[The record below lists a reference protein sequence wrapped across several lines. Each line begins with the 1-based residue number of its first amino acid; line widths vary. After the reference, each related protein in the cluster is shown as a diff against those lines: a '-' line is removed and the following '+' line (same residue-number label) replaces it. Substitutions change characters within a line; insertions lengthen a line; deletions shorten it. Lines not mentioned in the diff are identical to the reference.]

1 MYIAGVAAAQTVD
14 KTGEKIHIKGID
26 ISSFLNGTGTVNVEH
41 AVQGKDSFGEETI
54 GRIVYAKKIF
64 KASDCDNKVQQDFW
78 DDLEVPYLFVIIRL
92 FDAAGHENAK
102 AHAAQIRDAQ
112 ANGEPQ
118 QVSLSIEG
126 ITTERDGSELKE
138 TIARKVSA
146 TLGPCNSACGIVLIA
161 DPQAPSGFNKQPI
174 PWSDL
179 KGCTIYKGDG
189 KAEKVEDMVTL
200 EEAGERVAKALGA
213 GMGVGAPDSLTGGS
227 ALAKECFSDKVDLT
241 EYTGKKDRGLARKWL
256 EARHKNA
263 SKEDLEKALD
273 EWEGVEKS
281 VAELYFGLQNIYVE
295 LSKSLPDTAQHF
307 AGQLVDPGLLVAADG
322 TYAILW
328 ADDDFYYVVPQGDV
342 EDFGLEDLTKIPRVL
357 EDTHFVLVKQPST
370 QIGYGGFAK
379 SEAPFDQRLPRHSR
393 DLIPGGL
400 ADKKNPADFDHDS
413 LVEGLRVELEHTSDP
428 KIALEIAMDHLTE
441 DPDYYRKLATIEKS
455 EFLFKSQKSE
465 IDLIKERAE
474 DPNTPPSTFISDIIS
489 PHLEQ
494 QLLGKNKANAEELV
508 ERIVC
513 NKNFPVHI
521 LIPAMTDFDQH
532 RSIGSGTVGWSH
544 VLANR
549 LHSGNA
555 SETFK
560 QKLLERANPVFVKDM
575 ASYWGKPT
583 IDKFFSGGG
592 EGITEQKAV
601 NQAALLGGSK
611 SARMEHL
618 DDFVDN
624 GGVFHIIN
632 AMSSPN
638 SYSPPALGP
647 KEALATNIVYHL
659 PQDLYDKV
667 ANAICF
673 DNSKGRVDARKNSFL
688 TKTINKLT
696 EHSRTHPE
704 NIPHFPFEGIRRYNP
719 EIINA
724 ILSNIREEDIPKIK
738 FQSNFHFRRLL
749 SSNPEGQKIVLDKL
763 KKNPGHDSLRSIG
776 YLDEI
781 TPKEKALAIKD
792 WPKEVLDPS
801 LIGFKTKKEIY
812 KAGGPILKVDDDQKP
827 QDFSNSDKDFYFRS
841 VIEHS
846 TKQALEVPPYII
858 DPSDMKTFNK
868 AYKEKFGHD
877 HPLFKG
883 EAHKVQSGEQ
893 WDPARFVNASGKISQ
908 SQYPIRDFTKREFTQ
923 KAVGDIIQSFESL
936 PGFHVHKSAVYNHL
950 LGQDNLT
957 EGQRKFLEKA
967 TEDKPTH
974 KEAYKS
980 GVLNGGINPL
990 TDPSKH
996 EEMFSKHAFRPYE
1009 WREVYDPVGK
1019 TPENHR
1025 ENIERLNNHAPIT
1038 INFPPRASEQIRQ
1051 SGKFKNG
1058 FHIGGSYD
1066 NRRIRVERDFH
1077 GIPVET
1083 GAEER
1088 PVYGALHINHHQEG
1102 TPEQAAGP
1110 AAEYGEAFA
1119 QLKPEVK
1126 DRSTFTNTD
1135 SFNLEDNDN
1144 ANPVTDKN
1152 GIWAHY
1158 KQHSPLNKKE
1168 WEYIESQIYGG
1179 VRMDRDVESLHVPAD
1194 HDDAEE
1200 VVELGKHF
1208 KVPVYQYH
1216 KNEETGKF
1224 KKVLAYDPKVEGVG
1238 AVKEPPVP
1246 KGAGSSGLP
1255 SSSHPSAPAEPPT
1268 TTSDA
1273 SVPPPKPKKG
1283 PG

>member
-263 SKEDLEKALD
+263 SKEELEKALD

-328 ADDDFYYVVPQGDV
+328 ADDDFYYVVPQSDV
-342 EDFGLEDLTKIPRVL
+342 EDFGLEDLAKIPRVL

-455 EFLFKSQKSE
+455 TSRTLSKNEKTEL
-465 IDLIKERAE
+465 DLIRERAE
-474 DPNTPPSTFISDIIS
+474 NPNTTSKQLIEDIVN
-489 PHLEQ
+489 PQLEQ
-494 QLLGKNKANAEELV
+494 QLLGKNKVNAEELV

-513 NKNFPVHI
+513 NKNFPAHI

-532 RSIGSGTVGWSH
+532 RAIGSSNVGWSH

-549 LHSGNA
+549 LHSRDA

-560 QKLLERANPVFVKDM
+560 QKLLEHANPVFVRDTTP
-575 ASYWGKPT
+575 YWGKPT

-601 NQAALLGGSK
+601 NQAALLGGSE

-632 AMSSPN
+632 ATSSPN
-638 SYSPPALGP
+638 SYSPPALGH
-647 KEALATNIVYHL
+647 KEALATNIVHHL

-667 ANAICF
+667 ANTICF
-673 DNSKGRVDARKNSFL
+673 DNSKGRVNERRNRFL

-704 NIPHFPFEGIRRYNP
+704 NIPHFPFEEMRRYNP
-719 EIINA
+719 EIINT

-749 SSNPEGQKIVLDKL
+749 DFNPEGQKIVLDKL
-763 KKNPGHDSLRSIG
+763 KKNPGHDSLKSIE
-776 YLDEI
+776 YLEEI

-792 WPKEVLDPS
+792 WPKQILESPS
-801 LIGFKTKKEIY
+801 IGFKTKKEIY
-812 KAGGPILKVDDDQKP
+812 KAGGPILKVDEEP
-827 QDFSNSDKDFYFRS
+827 QDPSNSDKDFYFRS

-846 TKQALEVPPYII
+846 TKQDLEVPPYI
-858 DPSDMKTFNK
+858 DPADMKIFNK

-877 HPLFKG
+877 HPVFKS

-936 PGFHVHKSAVYNHL
+936 PGFHIHKSAVYNHL

-996 EEMFSKHAFRPYE
+996 EEIFSKHAFRPYE
-1009 WREVYDPVGK
+1009 WKEVYDPGGK

-1135 SFNLEDNDN
+1135 SFNLEDNGN
-1144 ANPVTDKN
+1144 SNPVTDKN

-1216 KNEETGKF
+1216 KNKETGKF

-1273 SVPPPKPKKG
+1273 SGPPPKPKKE